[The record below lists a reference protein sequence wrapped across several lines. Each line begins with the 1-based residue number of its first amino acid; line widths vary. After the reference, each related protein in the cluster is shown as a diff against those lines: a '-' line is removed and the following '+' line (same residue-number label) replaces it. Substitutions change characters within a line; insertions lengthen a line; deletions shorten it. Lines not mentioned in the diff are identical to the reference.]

1 MCYHQAWR
9 NGFAE
14 GNKSS
19 GSFAAGRRFGEAE
32 AAELFKT
39 AREEMA
45 FVAEQLRVERERSD
59 RLALQ
64 LKSSLLALESLGW
77 VPRHEE
83 VQVIS
88 GSNAA
93 ITEFRHRFFTEEFFT
108 DAQITDAQ
116 MDSWIFPRAGRGKD
130 GGYESVEEGEYK
142 EGSDAG

>member
-1 MCYHQAWR
+1 
-9 NGFAE
+9 
-14 GNKSS
+14 
-19 GSFAAGRRFGEAE
+19 
-32 AAELFKT
+32 
-39 AREEMA
+39 MA

-88 GSNAA
+88 GSS
-93 ITEFRHRFFTEEFFT
+93 EFVKRVREEFFT

-116 MDSWIFPRAGRGKD
+116 MNSWIFP
-130 GGYESVEEGEYK
+130 EQVEERTEDTKASKKENTKKAATPDERKAATSGEK
-142 EGSDAG
+142 EIEEKKGPAHSR